1 MRKYKLINLIVFC
14 VIIMVSILPMLIF
27 MKDLQITKYSIPAIC
42 LLVFHLLYG
51 LLAYIYQN
59 KGNYLRFSAYFIRR
73 LDIILLRKN
82 QEYTFTAEYEKNFN
96 RMLATYY
103 SVTPL
108 YLPCILLTSKPAQM
122 PIALIV
128 FLIPQAIFIFK
139 EYQEKIAYI
148 KERKRLK
155 QLNEQL
161 MEKELRE
168 QERRESMGK
177 WK

>member
-1 MRKYKLINLIVFC
+1 MRKRKLIKVIIFCAIVF
-14 VIIMVSILPMLIF
+14 VSVLPMLIF
-27 MKDLQITKYSIPAIC
+27 MQDLKITKYSIAAIG

-59 KGNYLRFSAYFIRR
+59 KGNYLRFSGYFIRR

-82 QEYTFTAEYEKNFN
+82 QEYTFTTEYEKNFN

-103 SVTPL
+103 SVIPM
-108 YLPCILLTSKPAQM
+108 YLPCIFLTSKPSQM

-128 FLIPQAIFIFK
+128 FLIPQVIFIFK

-168 QERRESMGK
+168 QEKRESMGK